1 MAKLYQAFTPP
12 SNDDEEEYTVV
23 PVIPV
28 DYRYH
33 TDEHPECFEP
43 DCDCHQKRIADLT
56 QAYQDGLVSA
66 EDATRIASGKTV

>member
-1 MAKLYQAFTPP
+1 MSANPNQSVSLQ
-12 SNDDEEEYTVV
+12 DDGEYTVA

-28 DYRYH
+28 DYHNH
-33 TDEHPECFEP
+33 TGEHPECFEP
-43 DCDCHQKRIADLT
+43 GCDCHQERIADLT

>member
-1 MAKLYQAFTPP
+1 MSTNPNQSVPP
-12 SNDDEEEYTVV
+12 QDYGEEYTVV

-28 DYRYH
+28 DYQYH

-43 DCDCHQKRIADLT
+43 DCDCHQERIADLT

-66 EDATRIASGKTV
+66 DDATRIAGGKTI

>member
-1 MAKLYQAFTPP
+1 MSANINQSVPRQ
-12 SNDDEEEYTVV
+12 NDDEEYTVV

-33 TDEHPECFEP
+33 TDEHPECSDS
-43 DCDCHQKRIADLT
+43 DCTCHQQRIADLT
-56 QAYQDGLVSA
+56 QAYQDGLVSP